1 MYIKLAVAI
10 VAALQPFILMGDEVG
25 HATSFQSDGT
35 IPNEISSGEKSSMS
49 DREKAG
55 LRGPVQQC
63 TEERTTPAFE
73 NFPATSYTTTT
84 KYSPE
89 GRILQS
95 TTSNSVE
102 SNPPEFST
110 TYTYDSAG
118 RLKKAITTS
127 PDSPTIESTYNYDD
141 NHRLISITGHPA
153 QVFTFQYDDQGR
165 KARVLTPQVQLDS
178 PLLVTT
184 SISIGVIEGEDPYL
198 PIPSGG
204 QAKTLFNQNDEPIE
218 WQIIDANGNVLNKLI
233 RTYDENGRVTE
244 LRYTME
250 NVLLSLP
257 AEAREEISAQPG
269 AAEELAKQFAAFF
282 GEQRNF
288 MRTAYKYDANGRLTQ
303 KHTYMGPSME
313 TVTKIAYN
321 DHSDKSEEQTITI
334 GDPND
339 PGKEPSRESPPPAL
353 PPSHTSE
360 TRYSYKYDNFGN
372 WTEQTTTSPANP
384 NYPTVIRRVLTYY

>member
-1 MYIKLAVAI
+1 V
-10 VAALQPFILMGDEVG
+10 V
-25 HATSFQSDGT
+25 
-35 IPNEISSGEKSSMS
+35 
-49 DREKAG
+49 
-55 LRGPVQQC
+55 
-63 TEERTTPAFE
+63 E
-73 NFPATSYTTTT
+73 N
-84 KYSPE
+84 
-89 GRILQS
+89 
-95 TTSNSVE
+95 
-102 SNPPEFST
+102 
-110 TYTYDSAG
+110 SAG
-118 RLKKAITTS
+118 S
-127 PDSPTIESTYNYDD
+127 DSTELEVVDCKIRPSGLY
-141 NHRLISITGHPA
+141 
-153 QVFTFQYDDQGR
+153 
-165 KARVLTPQVQLDS
+165 
-178 PLLVTT
+178 LV
-184 SISIGVIEGEDPYL
+184 VVV
-198 PIPSGG
+198 SGG

-288 MRTAYKYDANGRLTQ
+288 MRTTYKYDANGRLTE

-360 TRYSYKYDNFGN
+360 TAIPTNTITLEIGQSRPLLH
-372 WTEQTTTSPANP
+372 QPAP
-384 NYPTVIRRVLTYY
+384 ITRL

>member
-1 MYIKLAVAI
+1 MYTKLSVAMLSM
-10 VAALQPFILMGDEVG
+10 LQPLILMADELPRPTPY
-25 HATSFQSDGT
+25 HSDAT
-35 IPNEISSGEKSSMS
+35 IPNKISSGEKSSMS

-63 TEERTTPAFE
+63 IEQRTTPAFH
-73 NFPATSYTTTT
+73 NVPDYRIIQRYTA
-84 KYSPE
+84 E
-89 GRILQS
+89 GKLLQS
-95 TTSNSVE
+95 TTAKVFDSGSQ
-102 SNPPEFST
+102 EFST
-110 TYTYDSAG
+110 TFTYDSAG

-127 PDSPTIESTYNYDD
+127 PDSPTIDSTYNYDD
-141 NHRLISITGHPA
+141 DHRLISITGHPA

-165 KARVLTPQVQLDS
+165 KTRVLTPQVQLDS

-184 SISIGVIEGEDPYL
+184 SISIGAIEGEDPYL

-204 QAKTLFNQNDEPIE
+204 QAKTLFNQNNEPIE

-288 MRTAYKYDANGRLTQ
+288 MRTTYKYDGNGRLTE

-339 PGKEPSRESPPPAL
+339 PGKEPSSEPPPPAL

-360 TRYSYKYDNFGN
+360 TRYSYKYDSFDN
-372 WTEQTTTSPANP
+372 WTEQVVSSSTGASNVSVT
-384 NYPTVIRRVLTYY
+384 RRTIVYY